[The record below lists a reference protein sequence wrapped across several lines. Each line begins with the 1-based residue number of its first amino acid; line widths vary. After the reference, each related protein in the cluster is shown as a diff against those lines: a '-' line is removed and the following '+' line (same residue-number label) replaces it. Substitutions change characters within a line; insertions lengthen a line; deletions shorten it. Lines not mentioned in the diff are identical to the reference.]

1 VVVEHV
7 LPLRRLAIFGLGRS
21 TAQKEA
27 NSSPLRSLAV
37 IFVSKWLCCMCVF
50 RAVPASSTEVV
61 RVSCSSSNAITPL
74 LMPVPAVS
82 PENWQRTT
90 IICSFVMGTSLEMA
104 TGLSFQDQLATIIE
118 NKDSYRERAMEIE
131 EDNKDSREY
140 HYHADFDASPDNP
153 HQIRLSI
160 TQVEPHRP
168 NVDSK
173 TVQELQEAVKDEKP
187 TVPTEKFDFDTNLGI
202 VLDQAERY
210 YNALQCEIARNQ
222 TPSRDGN
229 SGDLEQLNDLN
240 DLVGSRK

>member
-1 VVVEHV
+1 MNERVY
-7 LPLRRLAIFGLGRS
+7 PLRRLAIFGLGRS
-21 TAQKEA
+21 SARKEA

-37 IFVSKWLCCMCVF
+37 IFVNKWLCCMCVF
-50 RAVPASSTEVV
+50 RAVPASSIEVV

-90 IICSFVMGTSLEMA
+90 IICSFAMGTSLEMA
-104 TGLSFQDQLATIIE
+104 TGLSFQDQLLTIIE
-118 NKDSYRERAMEIE
+118 RGSSYREEAREIE
-131 EDNKDSREY
+131 QENRDSREY
-140 HYHADFDASPDNP
+140 SYHTDFDASPDDP
-153 HQIRLSI
+153 HQIRLRV

-168 NVDSK
+168 SVDNE
-173 TVQELQEAVKDEKP
+173 TVQELQKAVGREKS

-210 YNALQCEIARNQ
+210 YNALQCEIVRNQ
-222 TPSRDGN
+222 TPSRGGN

-240 DLVGSRK
+240 DLLSSGK